1 MQPPATVKIRDARG
15 DFIRHEINLDAENLR
30 WLASDYYL
38 DQLDGN
44 QADWINNRLGNE
56 TVLVVDGSPVWP
68 MFRRDFHVAR
78 EPLRP
83 VPGREVM
90 VWLDFGR
97 VFPAVLFAQEI
108 NGPINVQHEM
118 LGFNEGATIFAP
130 KVKRFLEQH
139 YAGCD
144 FRCVGDPK
152 GRDKGQAT
160 EQSAY
165 DVFKHNGMPVTPA
178 PVKANDIATRL
189 EAVAYAKTRKT
200 FDAPL
205 AEHQTI
211 RNYLAESAIDLYSG
225 RTMALDCAERIDN
238 GADGRSEVSM
248 VKVYTT
254 QVAFKVID
262 RAMQIHGGMGLANE
276 TELHDAW
283 MNTRMTR
290 ITEGSNEIQMRSI
303 AAYLLSGRIDL
314 GFV

>member
-108 NGPINVQHEM
+108 NGPINVQQ
-118 LGFNEGATIFAP
+118 L
-130 KVKRFLEQH
+130 
-139 YAGCD
+139 
-144 FRCVGDPK
+144 
-152 GRDKGQAT
+152 
-160 EQSAY
+160 
-165 DVFKHNGMPVTPA
+165 
-178 PVKANDIATRL
+178 
-189 EAVAYAKTRKT
+189 
-200 FDAPL
+200 
-205 AEHQTI
+205 
-211 RNYLAESAIDLYSG
+211 
-225 RTMALDCAERIDN
+225 
-238 GADGRSEVSM
+238 
-248 VKVYTT
+248 
-254 QVAFKVID
+254 
-262 RAMQIHGGMGLANE
+262 RA
-276 TELHDAW
+276 
-283 MNTRMTR
+283 
-290 ITEGSNEIQMRSI
+290 
-303 AAYLLSGRIDL
+303 
-314 GFV
+314 